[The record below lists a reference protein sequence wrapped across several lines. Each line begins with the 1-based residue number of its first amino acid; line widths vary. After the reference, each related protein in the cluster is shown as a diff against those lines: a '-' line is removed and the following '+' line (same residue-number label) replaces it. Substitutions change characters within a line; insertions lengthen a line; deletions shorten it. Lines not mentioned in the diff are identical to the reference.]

1 MRATGAADSPSPPS
15 FRHWLAVG
23 AQPSKPV
30 AWLLDRAGVAPAPA
44 AGRSQPALLP
54 LRLPSAQLAALAA
67 WLPTAGIT
75 VNADAIAELA
85 LLNFIEMRDLT
96 GQPEFLLRK
105 KIESVLHR
113 EQPER
118 WIPLYTQVTFSQIP
132 YSVALE
138 RGRQMDRVFAEVMQW
153 PGIAQNWDQPE
164 TLAKIWGV
172 ADKYLATSY

>member
-1 MRATGAADSPSPPS
+1 MR
-15 FRHWLAVG
+15 V
-23 AQPSKPV
+23 
-30 AWLLDRAGVAPAPA
+30 
-44 AGRSQPALLP
+44 
-54 LRLPSAQLAALAA
+54 
-67 WLPTAGIT
+67 
-75 VNADAIAELA
+75 
-85 LLNFIEMRDLT
+85 LT

-164 TLAKIWGV
+164 TLAKIWEV
-172 ADKYLATSY
+172 ADKYLVLSN